1 MGSNKGD
8 KIGSPDSM
16 EEIKSSLSL
25 WHIGKLKTWAKDNG
39 MSVRAAIRYIII
51 QFFKGTSY

>member
-8 KIGSPDSM
+8 EMNSPDSM
-16 EEIKSSLSL
+16 EEIKSSLSI
-25 WHIGKLKTWAKDNG
+25 WHLGKLKAWAKDNG

-51 QFFKGTSY
+51 QFFKNTSY

>member
-1 MGSNKGD
+1 MGLDKGD
-8 KIGSPDSM
+8 EMSSPDSM
-16 EEIKSSLSL
+16 KEIKSSLSL
-25 WHIGKLKTWAKDNG
+25 WHIGKLRAWAKDNG

>member
-1 MGSNKGD
+1 MGAKKGD
-8 KIGSPDSM
+8 KVGSPDTM

-25 WHIGKLKTWAKDNG
+25 WYGAKLRQWAKDNG

-51 QFFKGTSY
+51 HFFKSSSY

>member
-8 KIGSPDSM
+8 KVGSPDSM
-16 EEIKSSLSL
+16 EEIKSSLPL
-25 WHIGKLKTWAKDNG
+25 WYGGKLRQWAKDNG

-51 QFFKGTSY
+51 QFFKNISY

>member
-1 MGSNKGD
+1 MGTKKGD
-8 KIGSPDSM
+8 KITSPDSM

-25 WHIGKLKTWAKDNG
+25 WYGAKLKQWAKDNG

>member
-1 MGSNKGD
+1 MGSKKGD
-8 KIGSPDSM
+8 KITSPDSM

-25 WHIGKLKTWAKDNG
+25 WYGGKLRQWAKDNG

>member
-1 MGSNKGD
+1 MGLDKGD
-8 KIGSPDSM
+8 KVSSPDSM
-16 EEIKSSLSL
+16 KEIKSSLSI
-25 WHIGKLKTWAKDNG
+25 WHIGKLKDWAKSNG